1 MDLTQLRFPGLL
13 WRSAAVHTVTYF
25 IMGALAY
32 QFLDYAER
40 FARPELACWMRP
52 TSDPLVMA
60 GPLFQPLRG
69 LLFGIV
75 FWPFRERLFGE
86 QRGWLLLAGVLIA
99 LGILNTY
106 GPAPGSIEG
115 MVYTVIPIPDQLA
128 GWLEVIPQA
137 LMYAF
142 VLHAWIVHPEHR
154 WIGRTIT
161 TLFILAMLIPVMGLL
176 AMSQQPS

>member
-1 MDLTQLRFPGLL
+1 MDLTRLRLPILL

-25 IMGALAY
+25 MMGALAY

-40 FARPELACWMRP
+40 FARPEYTSWMRP
-52 TSDPLVMA
+52 TSDSLVMA

-69 LLFGIV
+69 LLFGLLL
-75 FWPFRERLFGE
+75 WPFRERLFGE
-86 QRGWLLLAGVLIA
+86 HRGWLLLGSLLVG

-115 MVYTVIPIPDQLA
+115 MVYTVIPIPDHLA

-137 LMYAF
+137 LLYAF
-142 VLHAWIVHPEHR
+142 VLHAWVVYPERR
-154 WIGRTIT
+154 WIGRTMT
-161 TLFILAMLIPVMGLL
+161 ALFILALLFPVMGLV
-176 AMSQQPS
+176 AGGIPAQ

>member
-1 MDLTQLRFPGLL
+1 MEHPPLRLPALL
-13 WRSAAVHTVTYF
+13 WRSAVVHTVTYF

-52 TSDPLVMA
+52 TTDPFVMA
-60 GPLFQPLRG
+60 GPLFQPIRG
-69 LLFGIV
+69 LLFGLV
-75 FWPFRERLFGE
+75 LWPLRDRLFSE
-86 QRGWLLLAGVLIA
+86 RRGWLLLGGILVA

-137 LMYAF
+137 MLYAF
-142 VLHAWIVHPEHR
+142 LLHAWTMHPDRR
-154 WIGRTIT
+154 WIGRSLVA
-161 TLFILAMLIPVMGLL
+161 LFVLALLFPVMGLL
-176 AMSQQPS
+176 AGGVPAR

>member
-1 MDLTQLRFPGLL
+1 MEHPPLRLPILL

-25 IMGALAY
+25 VMGALAY
-32 QFLDYAER
+32 SFLDYAER

-69 LLFGIV
+69 LLFGLFI
-75 FWPFRERLFGE
+75 WPFRDLIFGE
-86 QRGWLLLAGVLIA
+86 RRGWLLLGSLLVGI
-99 LGILNTY
+99 GILNTY

-115 MVYTVIPIPDQLA
+115 MIYTVIPIPDQLA

-137 LMYAF
+137 LLYAF
-142 VLHAWIVHPEHR
+142 VLHAWITYPDRR
-154 WIGRTIT
+154 WIERTIT
-161 TLFILAMLIPVMGLL
+161 ALFVLAMLLPVMGLL
-176 AMSQQPS
+176 AGGVPAS